1 MSRPISAPG
10 IRAESE
16 TTTELQTEKPHDT
29 ERQSQSPRASMDGNS
44 SEGAGSEERK
54 EYEEDGTFAPIAGA
68 ATHEERGPQKS
79 KSNASRSME
88 RSWSLND
95 GVSLR
100 REELSEEGA
109 GDGGN
114 GEDNEFVVGW
124 EEGDALY
131 PRNMNKGRKWL
142 IVIIVSMG
150 SLCV

>member
-1 MSRPISAPG
+1 MSRPISPTG
-10 IRAESE
+10 IRAELE
-16 TTTELQTEKPHDT
+16 TTTEPQTEKSHDT
-29 ERQSQSPRASMDGNS
+29 ASQNQSQSPRASIDGDS
-44 SEGAGSEERK
+44 SEGDGLEERK
-54 EYEEDGTFAPIAGA
+54 EYEEDGTFAPIACA
-68 ATHEERGPQKS
+68 ATNEGRGLQKS

-95 GVSLR
+95 GISLR
-100 REELSEEGA
+100 REELSEEGG
-109 GDGGN
+109 GD